1 MGENHYPIEL
11 YFYAKA
17 EMADLQNLRIG
28 YLIMSTLKQ
37 KNVVVKI
44 IENRG
49 NISKSMRDVGYSK
62 QTAKNPKNLT
72 ESDGFAEEA
81 KPIIE
86 QLEEE
91 RKEIFREMKLKRK
104 SAQYQH
110 LNSAL
115 DTTSKLIQLLSG
127 GLTDNFGFEL
137 NDNQFEQLIRE
148 RKKTPDSPKTGE
160 RKAN

>member
-1 MGENHYPIEL
+1 
-11 YFYAKA
+11 
-17 EMADLQNLRIG
+17 
-28 YLIMSTLKQ
+28 MSTLKQ
-37 KNVVVKI
+37 KNVVAKI

-86 QLEEE
+86 QLKEE
-91 RKEIFREMKLKRK
+91 RKEIFKEMQKKRK
-104 SAQYQH
+104 FAQYQH

-137 NDNQFEQLIRE
+137 NDQQFEQLIRA
-148 RKKTPDSPKTGE
+148 RAKSLNSS
-160 RKAN
+160 KAGKGKAY